1 MNASNILIVG
11 LCACT
16 FLSCKDAEPPAP
28 ILPVP
33 TPEQVVWQKMENY
46 AFVHFGL
53 NTFNDLEWGYGN
65 TPAGTF
71 NPTDLDCEQWVRVIK
86 AAGLKGVIL
95 TAKHHDGFCLWPT
108 KTVDYNISNS
118 PYKDGKGDLVRELS
132 DACKK
137 YGLKFGLYLSP
148 WDRHNAEYG
157 REGYQKTYHEQ
168 INELISNYGPLFE
181 FWFDGANGGNGW
193 YGGAD
198 ESRSI
203 NPKEYYGYETAREM
217 IKSRHPDAMIFG
229 GTVPDIRWIG
239 NESGWAGETNWSAYL
254 YDKEEHYSQ
263 AQWGMKDG
271 DKWLPGE
278 CDVSIRPGWFYHHR
292 EDHQVRTVPNLVDL
306 YYRSVGHNANF
317 LLNFPVAL
325 SGQIHPVDSARAVDW
340 YHTITADLKDNLL
353 KDIKPKASETRGGT
367 YKAANVTDGNWD
379 SYWATSDGMTT
390 GALTF
395 PLPAGTSLNRVLIQE
410 YIPLGQ
416 RVCAFT
422 LEVEKDGKWMLVETA
437 DTLSTIGYKR
447 IVRFKTT
454 PADALR
460 ISFTES
466 KGPLCINN
474 VEAFLAPPLLEQP
487 HIMRNAK
494 NEVRIG
500 TESEGADIYY
510 TTDGTEPT
518 AQSAKYE
525 TPFILDT
532 KAMIKTVTYDPQSGK
547 TGPVGMRYFDLP
559 ATAYKVLSPMDDRTA
574 QIFDGNGYSTYY
586 LPENKKELVIELA
599 EPHTIKG
606 FVYTPN
612 QGRDTN
618 GHISDYQL
626 SIDGKVV
633 ASGEFSNIKN
643 NPIEQ
648 EIHFAPVKGQKLVFK
663 ATRIVDNAKRVGIA
677 EFSVLTEDGGIQHN

>member
-1 MNASNILIVG
+1 M
-11 LCACT
+11 
-16 FLSCKDAEPPAP
+16 
-28 ILPVP
+28 PVP
-33 TPEQVVWQKMENY
+33 TPEQVAWQKMENY

-53 NTFNDLEWGYGN
+53 NTFNDLEWGYGD
-65 TPAGTF
+65 TPAETF
-71 NPTDLDCEQWVRVIK
+71 NPTNLDCEQWVRVIK

-108 KTVDYNISNS
+108 KTVDYNISKS
-118 PYKDGKGDLVRELS
+118 PYKDGKGDMVRELS

-137 YGLKFGLYLSP
+137 HGLKFGLYLSP

-157 REGYQKTYHEQ
+157 REGYQKIYHEQ

-193 YGGAD
+193 YGGAN
-198 ESRSI
+198 ETRSI
-203 NPKEYYGYETAREM
+203 DPKSYYGYEKAREM
-217 IKSRHPDAMIFG
+217 IKAKHPDAMIFG

-239 NESGWAGETNWSAYL
+239 NESGWAGETNWSPYS
-254 YDKEEHYSQ
+254 YDREAKYNQ

-325 SGQIHPVDSARAVDW
+325 SGQIHPTDSARAVEW
-340 YHTITADLKDNLL
+340 YHTIQAELKDNLL
-353 KDIKPKASETRGGT
+353 AGVKPKASDTRGSN
-367 YKAANVTDGNWD
+367 YKAVNVTDDSWD
-379 SYWATSDGMTT
+379 SYWATPDGVTT
-390 GALTF
+390 GTLTF
-395 PLPAGTSLNRVLIQE
+395 PLPAGTQLNRVMIQE

-416 RVCAFT
+416 RVCAFAI
-422 LEVEKDGKWMLVETA
+422 EVEKEGVWSPVETS
-437 DTLSTIGYKR
+437 DTLSTVGYKR

-454 PADALR
+454 QADALR
-460 ISFTES
+460 ISFTEA

-487 HIMRNAK
+487 AIVRNAK
-494 NEVRIG
+494 NEVRIAV
-500 TESEGADIYY
+500 ESEGAEIRY

-518 AQSAKYE
+518 ISSTSYTE
-525 TPFILDT
+525 PFVLAGKGT
-532 KAMIKTVTYDPQSGK
+532 VKAVSCDVASGK
-547 TGPVGMRYFDLP
+547 VGPVATRRFDLP
-559 ATAYKVLSPMDDRTA
+559 ASDYRVVDPKDEKAALM
-574 QIFDGNGYSTYY
+574 FDGNGYTTYY
-586 LPENKKELVIELA
+586 LPDGKRAVTIELSA
-599 EPHTIKG
+599 PHTISG
-606 FVYTPN
+606 FIYTPN
-612 QGRDTN
+612 QGRDAQ
-618 GHISDYQL
+618 GHIANYRL
-626 SIDGKVV
+626 LIDGKEV

-648 EIHFAPVKGQKLVFK
+648 EIRFTPVKGKKIVLQ
-663 ATRIVDNAKRVGIA
+663 ATRVVDEMKHVGIA
-677 EFSVLTEDGGIQHN
+677 EFSVITED